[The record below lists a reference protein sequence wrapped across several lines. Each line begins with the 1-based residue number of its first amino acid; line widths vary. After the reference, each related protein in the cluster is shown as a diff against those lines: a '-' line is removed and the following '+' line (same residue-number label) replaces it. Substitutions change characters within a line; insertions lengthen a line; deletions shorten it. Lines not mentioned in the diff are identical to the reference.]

1 MKSFSPNPPETSLNL
16 ADEVGG
22 APLRAAH
29 GSHTAHFYSNDS
41 LLVADIVQCLGATLD
56 AGGAAV
62 VIATPAHR
70 AAFEEQLLAR
80 GVDLVGLAQRGRWLS
95 LDAAEAL
102 GAFMVEGWPDANGF
116 AAHIGGV
123 VDRLASAV
131 HAASEN
137 AHPIAAYGEMVS
149 VLWEEGKAEASL
161 RVEELWNEL
170 AQTRCFH
177 LSCGWPLHFFARDTD
192 GISIRRI
199 CSAHNHVVP
208 GQGYDAMSEDERRRS
223 TVVLQQKA
231 QALEEETRQVQKTQQ
246 TLALREAE
254 LRDFLENAVVG
265 MHWLASDGTILWS
278 NRSELEMLGYQ
289 PQEYVGRN
297 FADFIEKPAVA
308 ADLLRR
314 LRACEN
320 VRGYELRLR
329 SSDGSWRWVRLDAS
343 PWLQDGGY
351 LHARCFVLDI
361 GEKKRADEVQ
371 IKLAAIVESSDDAI
385 VSKDLNGVITSWN
398 AAAERILGYTAE
410 EMIGKPVTTII
421 PLDLQRDETEILRRI
436 QAGESIEHFETVRVT
451 KSGQRIDVSLTIS
464 PVRDPHGTIIGAAKI
479 LRDVTRQKKLEAAL
493 RSTEHLAA
501 VGRLAAT
508 VAHEINNPLEA
519 VTNLI
524 YLARQDTSLPES
536 ARVCLVMA
544 DEELKRVSHIAR
556 QTLGFYRDTSTPVW
570 IDVPTAIDEML
581 AIYHRRLGYRQIG
594 LRKEIT
600 AGLRVYAL
608 PGEFR
613 QIISNLIVN
622 AIDASSPGTTIDV
635 RAWEASH
642 PVTGARGIQ
651 LAVADQGVGIPESI
665 RRQIF
670 TPFFTTK
677 KDVGT
682 GLGLWIVK
690 SMLVEAGGFI
700 RCRSRVSIPEGAGSG
715 TVMMVFLPS
724 ESGKASRNQEAAA

>member
-1 MKSFSPNPPETSLNL
+1 
-16 ADEVGG
+16 
-22 APLRAAH
+22 
-29 GSHTAHFYSNDS
+29 
-41 LLVADIVQCLGATLD
+41 
-56 AGGAAV
+56 
-62 VIATPAHR
+62 
-70 AAFEEQLLAR
+70 
-80 GVDLVGLAQRGRWLS
+80 
-95 LDAAEAL
+95 
-102 GAFMVEGWPDANGF
+102 
-116 AAHIGGV
+116 
-123 VDRLASAV
+123 
-131 HAASEN
+131 
-137 AHPIAAYGEMVS
+137 
-149 VLWEEGKAEASL
+149 
-161 RVEELWNEL
+161 
-170 AQTRCFH
+170 
-177 LSCGWPLHFFARDTD
+177 
-192 GISIRRI
+192 
-199 CSAHNHVVP
+199 
-208 GQGYDAMSEDERRRS
+208 
-223 TVVLQQKA
+223 
-231 QALEEETRQVQKTQQ
+231 
-246 TLALREAE
+246 
-254 LRDFLENAVVG
+254 
-265 MHWLASDGTILWS
+265 
-278 NRSELEMLGYQ
+278 MLGYQ

-385 VSKDLNGVITSWN
+385 ISKDLNGVITSWN

-544 DEELKRVSHIAR
+544 DEELKRISHIAR

-570 IDVPTAIDEML
+570 IDVPTAINEML

-635 RAWEASH
+635 RAGSFAPGDGRSRHPARGGRPGGRDTGVDPPPDFHAVLHDQEGRGHGPGPVDREKHAGGGRGIH
-642 PVTGARGIQ
+642 PVPEPGLHSRRRG
-651 LAVADQGVGIPESI
+651 LRDGHDGLPAERVGQGVAEPGS
-665 RRQIF
+665 RR
-670 TPFFTTK
+670 
-677 KDVGT
+677 
-682 GLGLWIVK
+682 L
-690 SMLVEAGGFI
+690 M
-700 RCRSRVSIPEGAGSG
+700 
-715 TVMMVFLPS
+715 
-724 ESGKASRNQEAAA
+724 AAALARLLTAFFRDSG